1 MDGANNKQH
10 TSMTTKDKIKRI
22 ENTGICLASSNDHGD
37 MIGIVRSRA
46 AQEDGGE
53 LFIEKAHLYMVTLT
67 LKRFSDT
74 GHPLYPSVSTYFV
87 IAQDEE
93 NAIAQV
99 ESNPWPDLNYVPAS
113 KRANV
118 TGVATRIP
126 VQIRGWGA
134 HTF

>member
-1 MDGANNKQH
+1 
-10 TSMTTKDKIKRI
+10 MTTKDKIKRI
-22 ENTGICLASSNDHGD
+22 ENTGICLAASQEHGD
-37 MIGIVRSRA
+37 VLGIVRYRELA
-46 AQEDGGE
+46 EDGGG
-53 LFIEKAHLYMVTLT
+53 LCIEKAHLYMVTLT
-67 LKRFSDT
+67 LKRLSGT
-74 GHPLYPSVSTYFV
+74 GHPLYPAVSTYFV

-99 ESNPWPDLNYVPAS
+99 DSNPWPDLGYVPES
-113 KRANV
+113 ERSRV